1 MTFSLLCLSWNQHRS
16 NIILFI
22 LFLSIFYRE
31 GDEVKIQP
39 FRKRNLVMEIV
50 EDYNRLYNDENSKYV
65 VTKVTLKNTSVDEK
79 FTKQFG
85 FSVGKILHKKNDA
98 AFRHGF

>member
-1 MTFSLLCLSWNQHRS
+1 
-16 NIILFI
+16 
-22 LFLSIFYRE
+22 
-31 GDEVKIQP
+31 
-39 FRKRNLVMEIV
+39 MEIV

-85 FSVGKILHKKNDA
+85 FSVDKILHNKNYA
-98 AFRHGF
+98 AFRHGY

>member
-1 MTFSLLCLSWNQHRS
+1 MPLKNMNCSL
-16 NIILFI
+16 
-22 LFLSIFYRE
+22 YRE

-50 EDYNRLYNDENSKYV
+50 EDYNKFYNDENSKYV

-85 FSVGKILHKKNDA
+85 FSVGKILHKKIDA
-98 AFRHGF
+98 TFRHGQ

>member
-1 MTFSLLCLSWNQHRS
+1 MDRILSYSFYFCL
-16 NIILFI
+16 F
-22 LFLSIFYRE
+22 FYRE

-98 AFRHGF
+98 TFRHGQ